1 MRVYFSE
8 MRRAPGGGTLGTQ
21 AGGGAP
27 FRRSL
32 GCSGCNGR
40 SPAGGGAVHWEGP
53 CRGWGGA
60 MGGALRMKPAVP
72 VVPKDASAT
81 QVFTAGLL
89 NPTDLSVSSLEKCSM
104 SHLLLSPN
112 GFPRDAVGVY

>member
-1 MRVYFSE
+1 
-8 MRRAPGGGTLGTQ
+8 
-21 AGGGAP
+21 
-27 FRRSL
+27 
-32 GCSGCNGR
+32 
-40 SPAGGGAVHWEGP
+40 
-53 CRGWGGA
+53 
-60 MGGALRMKPAVP
+60 MKPAVP